1 MQNNTKTVA
10 ITADGL
16 QLYTHVKADSSESFA
31 AQASVML
38 SRLQALLCDNTL
50 TLEAMPEP
58 LALVLYTMIA
68 WGLKETPIDDAVK
81 SETAENYSYTLNDSR
96 AVSTID
102 RIRARFGDILASY
115 SKCEGVGG
123 EVKNAQHIP
132 LYTPDYYRDE
142 FGGLD

>member
-16 QLYTHVKADSSESFA
+16 QLYTHIKADNNESFA
-31 AQASVML
+31 AQASLML

-50 TLEAMPEP
+50 TLDAMPEP

-96 AVSTID
+96 ESSTID

-123 EVKNAQHIP
+123 DIENAQHIP